1 LLLREQVIEEEAHH
15 VLTKLTIVE
24 PPVVNRPTAVH
35 QAFKQYAA
43 DNSTHI
49 MWEMTVQTSGSSSYP
64 SLQVNVQ
71 GWGRVSPVKVF
82 DEQLGSELE
91 EFVQLTLC
99 GSEQEADASDSQS
112 PRRSISSLSGL
123 IVSVYQQRHDIAHQ
137 KMENLLLDAT
147 AHSSPQDWR
156 NVGC

>member
-1 LLLREQVIEEEAHH
+1 M
-15 VLTKLTIVE
+15 TIVE

-35 QAFKQYAA
+35 QVFKQYAA
-43 DNSTHI
+43 GNSTHI
-49 MWEMTVQTSGSSSYP
+49 MWEMAVHTSGSSGYP

-71 GWGRVSPVKVF
+71 GWGRLRPAKVS
-82 DEQLGSELE
+82 DEQPGSELE
-91 EFVQLTLC
+91 EFVQLTLR

-112 PRRSISSLSGL
+112 PRRSTSSLSGL

-147 AHSSPQDWR
+147 VRSAPQEWHG
-156 NVGC
+156 VGC